1 MKEKTKKLVSILML
15 VLILLSSI
23 PLRAFALFI
32 TDMNSDAQF
41 GVVSGSLA
49 EYGHELHYSN
59 YDGTTYLLFCTQ
71 YGIKSP
77 NGSTYTFNGDFVTQY
92 KAQRS
97 EYEKIAEYIYFGY
110 TSKHGMGLP
119 TNDNAKRDACCTQQY
134 VWEYIKN
141 NIDGNMRCPTRDSW
155 KSNYMSSGHYANW
168 LNETESAYN
177 QYHRNTSIN
186 GTSVKVNI
194 GESTTL
200 NDSNGVLAHYESFNH
215 NINGVTFSH
224 SQGSN
229 ELNITVSSDTDATNA
244 HFVSKN
250 YGIYELMPN
259 GIKYDSSTM
268 ANYVYFQFNNGA
280 IQNLIF
286 SNYVDPSN
294 FNVSVEIQSGKIA
307 LQKTNNMGNAVS
319 DCVFEL
325 YRNAECTD
333 LIKTATT
340 GNDGRILY
348 DKLKPMTYY
357 IKEKSVATGYLLD
370 TSVQRVD
377 VVAGQTTNV
386 TFKNNEPTGQ
396 IKIYKVSTNND
407 KIAGAEFK
415 IKADEDI
422 YNVAKTKKYYT
433 KGDSVGKITS
443 NSNGIAAINDLP
455 LGKYIVY
462 ETKAPKGYLLNET
475 IFNANI
481 EYVNSTTPVVELRI
495 EGVVNTEPTGVIEI
509 IKRDSETGSIVQ
521 GDATLENAVYKV
533 YADEDIYNVAKSKK
547 YYSKGDLV
555 ATRTIDANG
564 NTTPIEEL
572 PLGKYIVKEDKASKG
587 YLLDNTEY
595 TVTLE
600 YKDQY
605 TKVIANKTTSNE
617 LVKKM
622 GVHIFKSGIKVN
634 SGETPGLE
642 GAEFTIK
649 LNSSVEKAMNAG
661 YSYAEI
667 WNGVDENG
675 NKVNVNSKRVAE
687 AQKIAPTY
695 DVLTTDKDGN
705 AYTQKNLPYG
715 QYIVKETITP
725 KDYESASD
733 FYFSI
738 TDDESE
744 ISDVAKKT
752 KHIVVNNEQL
762 EAYIKLIKKDIKTEK
777 IVTLS
782 SSTFEIKA
790 TKDIYDRATG
800 KIIWKKGEAISQKIG
815 STTYKSFTTNADN
828 MIVPENSYTNKN
840 DDKGTSVT
848 PLQLPVG
855 SYAIYEINTPKGFL
869 QLETP
874 VTFDIKG
881 IRDYDKD
888 QDEDF
893 IKEVV
898 IKNEQPTGTLIIDK
912 SIALRK
918 DVDKSIIDVSDLS
931 GIEFKLTAKEDII
944 DYADGSKIYS
954 KGQEVKTYNLEK
966 NGCLK
971 VESLPM
977 GTYELEET
985 KTLNGLVLND
995 KKYEIKFEQEDLIK
1009 KVYEVNED
1017 ISNDTTIFEFSKKDI
1032 TGDNELEG
1040 AELSVIDE
1048 NDNII
1053 DTWTSTENTHK
1064 IEGLVVGK
1072 TYKLREEISPDGYV
1086 KATTIEFKVENTT
1099 EIQKVEMIDKIVEI
1113 SKQDVAGTELEG
1125 ATLVV
1130 TNNKTK
1136 NIVDKWVS
1144 GKEPHKVSGLIE
1156 GEIYNLHE
1164 EIVVDGYVKASDIQ
1178 FEVTYGKETQHIV
1191 MIDKIVT
1198 MSKVDIGGK
1207 EIEGAEIVV
1216 TDKDGNEID
1225 SWISE
1230 KEAHIIKGLEEGKTY
1245 ILHEKV
1251 AADGY
1256 VKASDIEFTVSMEK
1270 ENEHIEMIDKIVK
1283 IVKTDLVTGDEIEG
1297 AKLQVIDENG
1307 NIIDEWTST
1316 KEPHIVN
1323 GLEENQKYKLVEI
1336 TAPYG
1341 YELTEEIEF
1350 VVTTDKETQLVEMKD
1365 MPILKDIKVIKIDS
1379 KTKEIIK
1386 EKFSFG
1392 IYEDEE
1398 CNNLIKEVKS
1408 SKADG
1413 YVVFED
1419 LRYGTYYIKETKSPS
1434 GYELSDKIVKLEIND
1449 NGVLVDGTLIEEIDS
1464 VYGFEFENTEIEV
1477 PNTGDNRKPKIFIII
1492 SGLCGISLAGI
1503 IICDYTKK
1511 KKTHRKKK

>member
-1 MKEKTKKLVSILML
+1 
-15 VLILLSSI
+15 
-23 PLRAFALFI
+23 
-32 TDMNSDAQF
+32 
-41 GVVSGSLA
+41 
-49 EYGHELHYSN
+49 
-59 YDGTTYLLFCTQ
+59 
-71 YGIKSP
+71 
-77 NGSTYTFNGDFVTQY
+77 
-92 KAQRS
+92 
-97 EYEKIAEYIYFGY
+97 
-110 TSKHGMGLP
+110 
-119 TNDNAKRDACCTQQY
+119 
-134 VWEYIKN
+134 
-141 NIDGNMRCPTRDSW
+141 
-155 KSNYMSSGHYANW
+155 
-168 LNETESAYN
+168 
-177 QYHRNTSIN
+177 
-186 GTSVKVNI
+186 
-194 GESTTL
+194 
-200 NDSNGVLAHYESFNH
+200 
-215 NINGVTFSH
+215 
-224 SQGSN
+224 
-229 ELNITVSSDTDATNA
+229 
-244 HFVSKN
+244 
-250 YGIYELMPN
+250 
-259 GIKYDSSTM
+259 
-268 ANYVYFQFNNGA
+268 
-280 IQNLIF
+280 
-286 SNYVDPSN
+286 
-294 FNVSVEIQSGKIA
+294 
-307 LQKTNNMGNAVS
+307 MGNAIS

-340 GNDGRILY
+340 GNDGRIIY

-407 KIAGAEFK
+407 KIAGAEFE

-495 EGVVNTEPTGVIEI
+495 EGVINTEPTGVIEI
-509 IKRDSETGSIVQ
+509 IKRDCETGSIAQ

-533 YADEDIYNVAKSKK
+533 YANEDIYNVAKSKK

-1099 EIQKVEMIDKIVEI
+1099 EVQKVEMIDKIVEI

-1365 MPILKDIKVIKIDS
+1365 MQILKDIKVIKIDS

-1449 NGVLVDGTLIEEIDS
+1449 NGVLVDGTLIEEKDS
-1464 VYGFEFENTEIEV
+1464 VYCFEFENTEIGV
-1477 PNTGDNRKPKIFIII
+1477 PNTGDNRNPKIFIII

>member
-1 MKEKTKKLVSILML
+1 
-15 VLILLSSI
+15 
-23 PLRAFALFI
+23 
-32 TDMNSDAQF
+32 
-41 GVVSGSLA
+41 
-49 EYGHELHYSN
+49 
-59 YDGTTYLLFCTQ
+59 
-71 YGIKSP
+71 
-77 NGSTYTFNGDFVTQY
+77 
-92 KAQRS
+92 
-97 EYEKIAEYIYFGY
+97 
-110 TSKHGMGLP
+110 
-119 TNDNAKRDACCTQQY
+119 
-134 VWEYIKN
+134 
-141 NIDGNMRCPTRDSW
+141 
-155 KSNYMSSGHYANW
+155 
-168 LNETESAYN
+168 
-177 QYHRNTSIN
+177 
-186 GTSVKVNI
+186 
-194 GESTTL
+194 
-200 NDSNGVLAHYESFNH
+200 
-215 NINGVTFSH
+215 
-224 SQGSN
+224 
-229 ELNITVSSDTDATNA
+229 
-244 HFVSKN
+244 
-250 YGIYELMPN
+250 
-259 GIKYDSSTM
+259 
-268 ANYVYFQFNNGA
+268 
-280 IQNLIF
+280 
-286 SNYVDPSN
+286 
-294 FNVSVEIQSGKIA
+294 
-307 LQKTNNMGNAVS
+307 MGNAIS

-555 ATRTIDANG
+555 ATRTMDVKG

-1099 EIQKVEMIDKIVEI
+1099 EVQKVEMIDKIVEI

-1283 IVKTDLVTGDEIEG
+1283 TVKTDLVTGDEIEG

-1449 NGVLVDGTLIEEIDS
+1449 NGVLVDGTLIEEKDS
-1464 VYGFEFENTEIEV
+1464 VYCFEFENTEIGV
-1477 PNTGDNRKPKIFIII
+1477 PNTGDNRNPKIFIII

>member
-1 MKEKTKKLVSILML
+1 
-15 VLILLSSI
+15 
-23 PLRAFALFI
+23 
-32 TDMNSDAQF
+32 
-41 GVVSGSLA
+41 
-49 EYGHELHYSN
+49 
-59 YDGTTYLLFCTQ
+59 
-71 YGIKSP
+71 
-77 NGSTYTFNGDFVTQY
+77 
-92 KAQRS
+92 
-97 EYEKIAEYIYFGY
+97 
-110 TSKHGMGLP
+110 
-119 TNDNAKRDACCTQQY
+119 
-134 VWEYIKN
+134 
-141 NIDGNMRCPTRDSW
+141 
-155 KSNYMSSGHYANW
+155 
-168 LNETESAYN
+168 
-177 QYHRNTSIN
+177 
-186 GTSVKVNI
+186 
-194 GESTTL
+194 
-200 NDSNGVLAHYESFNH
+200 
-215 NINGVTFSH
+215 
-224 SQGSN
+224 
-229 ELNITVSSDTDATNA
+229 
-244 HFVSKN
+244 
-250 YGIYELMPN
+250 
-259 GIKYDSSTM
+259 M
-268 ANYVYFQFNNGA
+268 ANYVYFQFNNGT

-294 FNVSVEIQSGKIA
+294 FNISVEIQSGKIA
-307 LQKTNNMGNAVS
+307 LQKTNNMGNAIS

-340 GNDGRILY
+340 GNDGRIIY

-407 KIAGAEFK
+407 KIAGAEFE

-509 IKRDSETGSIVQ
+509 IKRDSETGSIAQ

-533 YADEDIYNVAKSKK
+533 YANEDIYNVAKSKK

-1099 EIQKVEMIDKIVEI
+1099 EVQKVEMIDKIVEI

-1350 VVTTDKETQLVEMKD
+1350 VVTTDKETQLVDMKD